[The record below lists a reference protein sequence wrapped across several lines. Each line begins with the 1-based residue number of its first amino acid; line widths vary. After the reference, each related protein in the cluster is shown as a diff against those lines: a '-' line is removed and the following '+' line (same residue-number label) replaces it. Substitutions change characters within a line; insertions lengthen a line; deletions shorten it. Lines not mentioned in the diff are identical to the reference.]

1 LGIARALFTKPKLIV
16 LNEATSALDGQK
28 EFDISEA
35 IFSLRGK
42 VTILLIA
49 HRLSTVKHADK
60 IVYVEQG
67 KY

>member
-16 LNEATSALDGQK
+16 LNEATSALDGQT